1 MLSVFQC
8 YLLKFSHEPFP
19 LLFVHAINFLPRFV
33 RIFVWTDRSKPSA
46 PLCSGEI
53 QLLKWEVLANCK
65 KKHDKLLIPC
75 SDGEELKTL
84 VSDKEDFSSS
94 SGTWKESYHRYFTC
108 APNPASPVPVPSWEP
123 SRPHM
128 ECQWESSQAV
138 LCCSLLKIFMYVVGF
153 FSPFYFLHKFF
164 PVGRGSLWE
173 SSYKCLWELGCF
185 IRAIKCD
192 V

>member
-19 LLFVHAINFLPRFV
+19 LLFVHAINFLPCFV
-33 RIFVWTDRSKPSA
+33 RILVWTDRSKPSA

-53 QLLKWEVLANCK
+53 QLPKWEVLANYK
-65 KKHDKLLIPC
+65 KETWQTSHTLQWWGRI
-75 SDGEELKTL
+75 KTL

-108 APNPASPVPVPSWEP
+108 APNSASPVPVPSWEP

-138 LCCSLLKIFMYVVGF
+138 LCCSLLKIFMYVFSF
-153 FSPFYFLHKFF
+153 FSTILF
-164 PVGRGSLWE
+164 PAQVFPCGTRLSMG
-173 SSYKCLWELGCF
+173 G
-185 IRAIKCD
+185 
-192 V
+192 

>member
-1 MLSVFQC
+1 MLLTF
-8 YLLKFSHEPFP
+8 FP
-19 LLFVHAINFLPRFV
+19 ALWGFWCGQIGQSQVP
-33 RIFVWTDRSKPSA
+33 

-53 QLLKWEVLANCK
+53 QLPKWEVLANCK
-65 KKHDKLLIPC
+65 KETWQTSHTLQWWGRI
-75 SDGEELKTL
+75 KTL

-108 APNPASPVPVPSWEP
+108 APNSASPVPVPSWEP

-138 LCCSLLKIFMYVVGF
+138 LCCSLLKIFMYVFSF

-173 SSYKCLWELGCF
+173 GSYKCLWELGCF
-185 IRAIKCD
+185 ILAIKCD